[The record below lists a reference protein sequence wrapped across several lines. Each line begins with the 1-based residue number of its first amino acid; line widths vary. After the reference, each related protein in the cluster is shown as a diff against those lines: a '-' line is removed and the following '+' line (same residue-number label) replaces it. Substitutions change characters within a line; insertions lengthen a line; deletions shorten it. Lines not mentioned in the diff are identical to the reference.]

1 VEGRLVTEKR
11 IAHVG
16 SLEVNIND
24 VVRDPRGHEDE
35 ITEIM
40 ENDFVEGR
48 HSNFG
53 GWITLLPDAADIAEH
68 DYSLLDRYPPLYMQ
82 SPGICSDC
90 GAGPCNLEEA
100 IGKCGLSL
108 ESYQGRLSLRK
119 ACRGCMSQIVASRN
133 LTNYALKRWPE
144 ETPVS
149 MGEILSISDHAPAI
163 SVLSG
168 IHVKTLKDVDRAL
181 SYAEE
186 QLAKLLQASYMGT
199 GSTLDFESMVL
210 HAGSVLLL
218 AMGVAEM
225 LKISCYGFISAAN
238 QELEGIEQFP
248 AVSISGGWASIE
260 SGKPVLAFVGDDFL
274 PAWCAVDEIRK
285 NGLEE
290 KIEVCGMG
298 AAGDDVI
305 RFYDRC
311 RIVAPMVRAPK
322 AVRNGVFD
330 VLVVSAGCIPLAIL
344 PEAARVGTKV
354 IWVGHN
360 GIDNVPDSTDEPVDK
375 LIDSLAGETNVIWVR
390 SGEKAGQVAVGAV
403 QRVKRKSGKGI
414 ISDEEAVKQAK
425 AHKEDCD
432 ICTVVCPVDLHV
444 SRAVKQLA
452 KGDWSGFFE
461 VERGCNF
468 CGRCEEACP
477 SKVPLRDI
485 IVAAERKQAGTDK
498 FVMRPGRGP
507 ISITE
512 LLQSAFAVGW
522 GSIPAMVTIFGCGD
536 AHKDDIAWIADQL
549 LNDGC
554 MVFVA
559 GCAGSEVARSFNP
572 AKKKFLFQQYPATCA
587 GRNIV
592 NCGSCSAI
600 SQAVPMYLMLRPSGG
615 IPLFGSIPPLGD
627 SISLGG
633 AQSIIIWGA
642 LPDRMYAAAAAWA
655 RMGSTVIVG
664 PASSLGWNRYLVGNR
679 YDRSKWWVY
688 HGETGK
694 KREVEPVKEHIIVP
708 VETKEEALTMM
719 ARSVLNVKDYRESRA
734 THLEVLIDYYER
746 FYHQL
751 PEDWHLFVRSDF
763 ELPPRNMLNLLRDE
777 LGWDTDGIKL
787 KQAKHRDGRMM
798 NLSEFAANYGMEQGI
813 YSSRIRSQLPLRLRG
828 VAGKDGEKK
837 A

>member
-1 VEGRLVTEKR
+1 MTEKR

-16 SLEVNIND
+16 SLEVDIRE
-24 VVRDPRGHEDE
+24 VVRDTRGYEGE

-82 SPGICSDC
+82 PKEVCTDC
-90 GAGPCNLEEA
+90 GLGPCTLA
-100 IGKCGLSL
+100 GSAGKCGLSL

-119 ACRGCMSQIVASRN
+119 ACRGCMTQVAASRN
-133 LTNYALKRWPE
+133 LLNYALKLWPG

-168 IHVKTLKDVDRAL
+168 IHVKTLNDVNRAL
-181 SYAEE
+181 SYAEG
-186 QLAKLLQASYMGT
+186 QLAKLFQASFQGT
-199 GSTLDFESMVL
+199 GSVRDFESMVL

-218 AMGVAEM
+218 SMGVAEL

-248 AVSISGGWASIE
+248 AVSVAGGWASVE

-274 PAWCAVDEIRK
+274 PAWCTVNLIKKE
-285 NGLEE
+285 GLEE

-298 AAGDDVI
+298 AAGDDLV

-322 AVRNGVFD
+322 AIRNGVFD
-330 VLVVSAGCIPLAIL
+330 VVVVSPGCIPLSLIS
-344 PEAARVGTKV
+344 EAARVGTRV
-354 IWVGHN
+354 IWVGQN
-360 GIDNVPDSTDEPVDK
+360 GVDDVPDSTDEPADK
-375 LIDSLAGETNVIWVR
+375 LIDSLVNGVNVVWVR
-390 SGEKAGQVAVGAV
+390 SVDKAGEIAFGAA
-403 QRVKRKSGKGI
+403 QRVKRNGSQATI
-414 ISDEEAVKQAK
+414 LDEEAIKQSK
-425 AHKEDCD
+425 SHKQDCD
-432 ICTVVCPVDLHV
+432 MCTAVCPVNLPV
-444 SRAVKQLA
+444 AQAVGQLGN
-452 KGDWSGFFE
+452 GDWSGFFE
-461 VERGCNF
+461 VEKGCNF

-477 SKVPLRDI
+477 SKVQLRDI

-536 AHKDDIAWIADQL
+536 AHKDEIAWIADQV

-559 GCAGSEVARSFNP
+559 GCAGAEVARSFSP
-572 AKKKFLFQQYPATCA
+572 AKKKYLFQQYPATCA
-587 GRNIV
+587 SRNIV

-600 SQAVPMYLMLRPSGG
+600 SHAVPMYLMLRPSGG

-633 AQSIIIWGA
+633 AQSVIIWGA
-642 LPDRMYAAAAAWA
+642 LPDRMYAVAAAWA

-664 PASSLGWNRYLVGNR
+664 PASSLDWNRYLVGNR
-679 YDRSKWWVY
+679 YDRSRWWVR

-694 KREVEPVKEHIIVP
+694 NREVEPVKEHLIVP
-708 VETKEEALTMM
+708 VETKEEALTML
-719 ARSVLNVKDYRESRA
+719 ARSVLNVRDYRESRA
-734 THLEVLIDYYER
+734 THLEVLIDYCER
-746 FYHQL
+746 FYHEL
-751 PEDWHLFVRSDF
+751 PEDWHLYVRSDF
-763 ELPPRNMLNLLRDE
+763 ELPPRYRRSMLNLLRTE
-777 LGWDTDGIKL
+777 HGWDTDGIKL
-787 KQAKHRDGRMM
+787 KKARHRDGRLMTT
-798 NLSEFAANYGMEQGI
+798 SEFAASYGMEQGI
-813 YSSRIRSQLPLRLRG
+813 YCTRLRSQLPLRVRD
-828 VAGKDGEKK
+828 VAEKTGDGK
-837 A
+837 